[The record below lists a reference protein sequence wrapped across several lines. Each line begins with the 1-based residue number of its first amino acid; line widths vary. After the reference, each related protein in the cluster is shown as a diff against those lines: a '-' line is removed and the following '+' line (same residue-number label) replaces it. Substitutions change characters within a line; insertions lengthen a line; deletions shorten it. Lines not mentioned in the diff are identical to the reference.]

1 MKIFILLGEKSSKLK
16 DIDLFCKAFNDNGLK
31 LQKIMA
37 DDINISLSDKSC
49 IYINGVKQSL
59 PDAVISAYFGNMD
72 SHNLYVTQMLES
84 MGVLCI
90 NSSSCLTL
98 ARDKLKTFIKI
109 KQHLPEIFLPKTVLY
124 SKNITEN
131 ILKETTGFPLVVK
144 IINGSKGMGVETA
157 DNFSEAITKAEF
169 LKKKFNDDIIFQEYI
184 KSSYG
189 KDLRFIICGGKYI
202 TSFIRSSS
210 EGFTSNVAQG
220 GKITPFSADTE
231 LIAAAEKLAALLD
244 INLGSIDFLFGSDNR
259 FYFCESNGMPGLNY
273 TQAYTDLGLEN
284 PMNLIC
290 RNIKKQIENNKDLGV
305 SPQNP
310 DNFLKKIE

>member
-1 MKIFILLGEKSSKLK
+1 
-16 DIDLFCKAFNDNGLK
+16 
-31 LQKIMA
+31 
-37 DDINISLSDKSC
+37 
-49 IYINGVKQSL
+49 
-59 PDAVISAYFGNMD
+59 
-72 SHNLYVTQMLES
+72 
-84 MGVLCI
+84 
-90 NSSSCLTL
+90 
-98 ARDKLKTFIKI
+98 
-109 KQHLPEIFLPKTVLY
+109 
-124 SKNITEN
+124 
-131 ILKETTGFPLVVK
+131 
-144 IINGSKGMGVETA
+144 MGVETA

-220 GKITPFSADTE
+220 GKITPFPADTG

-244 INLGSIDFLFGSDNR
+244 INLGSIDFHFGSDNR

-290 RNIKKQIENNKDLGV
+290 RNIKKQIENNKGHGV

-310 DNFLKKIE
+310 DNFLKKN